1 MTGKQLTLVSAALL
15 LVFILFYLGY
25 QSSTVKKTGEVAT
38 TLSSFNFQTYL
49 EQSKS
54 KIPAEIKGRIIL
66 LEEHKSDQANLMNL
80 SRIWDS
86 LKFPFISAQYL
97 FDIAQ
102 SQPDEHNWQVAGT
115 KFYDVASFTKD
126 SSMQM
131 VAATNAKN
139 AFEKVLLLNPDN
151 LDAKNALGILYIQVS
166 NDIMKGV
173 QILKEVVAKDSNN
186 LQAIFSLGMLSI
198 QSGQLDKAILRFK
211 KLISLQPFNPEY
223 YYYLADLYA
232 KTGQKEQAIH
242 TYETCKTLLKDKQA
256 KKDID
261 NIINQL
267 KNT

>member
-1 MTGKQLTLVSAALL
+1 MIGKQTTLIVSTLL
-15 LVFILFYLGY
+15 IVSILFYLGY
-25 QSSTVKKTGEVAT
+25 QTSTVKQTIGVVKSV
-38 TLSSFNFQTYL
+38 SVFNFQSYL
-49 EQSKS
+49 DQSKN
-54 KIPAEIKGRIIL
+54 KVAPEIKGRINL
-66 LEEHKSDQANLMNL
+66 LEQNKSDQASLMNL

-86 LKFPFISAQYL
+86 LKYPFISAQYL

-102 SQPDEHNWQVAGT
+102 AQPDEHNWQVAGAR
-115 KFYDVASFTKD
+115 FYDVASVTKD

-131 VAATNAKN
+131 MAASNAKT

-151 LDAKNALGILYIQVS
+151 LDAKNALGILYIQVN

-186 LQAIFSLGMLSI
+186 QQAIFSLGMLSI
-198 QSGQLDKAILRFK
+198 QSGQFDKAIGRFE

-223 YYYLADLYA
+223 YYYLADVYTKA
-232 KTGQKEQAIH
+232 GQKQKAIK
-242 TYETCKTLLKDKQA
+242 TYETCKSLLKDAQA

>member
-1 MTGKQLTLVSAALL
+1 MTGKQLTLVTGSLII
-15 LVFILFYLGY
+15 VFILFYLGY
-25 QSSTVKKTGEVAT
+25 QTSTVKQTETVAT
-38 TLSSFNFQTYL
+38 TSVFNFQSYL
-49 EQSKS
+49 EQSKN
-54 KIPAEIKGRIIL
+54 KLPVEIKGKINIL
-66 LEEHKSDQANLMNL
+66 EQHVSDQANLMEL
-80 SRIWDS
+80 SRVWDS
-86 LKFPFISAQYL
+86 LRFPLISAQYL

-102 SQPDEHNWQVAGT
+102 AQPDESNWQAAGI
-115 KFYDVASFTKD
+115 KFYDVASVTKD

-131 VAATNAKN
+131 MAASNAKK
-139 AFEKVLLLNPDN
+139 AFEKVLLLNPNN
-151 LDAKNALGILYIQVS
+151 LDAKNAMGILYIQVN

-211 KLISLQPFNPEY
+211 KLVSLQPFNPEY
-223 YYYLADLYA
+223 YYYLADVYA
-232 KTGQKEQAIH
+232 KAGQKEQAIK
-242 TYETCKTLLKDKQA
+242 TYETCKTLLKDQQA